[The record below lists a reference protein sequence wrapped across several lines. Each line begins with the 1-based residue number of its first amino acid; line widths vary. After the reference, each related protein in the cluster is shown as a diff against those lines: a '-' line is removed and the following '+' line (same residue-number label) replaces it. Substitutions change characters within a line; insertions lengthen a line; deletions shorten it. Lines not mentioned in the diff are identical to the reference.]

1 MKKFLALLLAAMMML
16 FISVASADT
25 GTVTATSL
33 ILREEEEYLFIADGR
48 GRRVETPKKKNRK
61 HVRLITGEQGEPI
74 RFSETTLTNRFL
86 RIWLRENAGR
96 VQV

>member
-1 MKKFLALLLAAMMML
+1 MKGLERCLAVSLAGKDA
-16 FISVASADT
+16 
-25 GTVTATSL
+25 GTICL

>member
-1 MKKFLALLLAAMMML
+1 MMGYEGCLAVSLAGKDA
-16 FISVASADT
+16 
-25 GTVTATSL
+25 GTICL

>member
-1 MKKFLALLLAAMMML
+1 MKGLERCLAVSLAGKDA
-16 FISVASADT
+16 
-25 GTVTATSL
+25 GTICL

-86 RIWLRENAGR
+86 RIWLREHAGR

>member
-1 MKKFLALLLAAMMML
+1 MERCLAVSLAGKDA
-16 FISVASADT
+16 
-25 GTVTATSL
+25 GTICL

>member
-1 MKKFLALLLAAMMML
+1 MKGLERCLAVSLAGKDAG
-16 FISVASADT
+16 IIC
-25 GTVTATSL
+25 L

>member
-1 MKKFLALLLAAMMML
+1 MKGLEGCLAVSLAGKDA
-16 FISVASADT
+16 
-25 GTVTATSL
+25 GTICL
-33 ILREEEEYLFIADGR
+33 ILREEEECLFIADGR

>member
-1 MKKFLALLLAAMMML
+1 MMGCEGCLAVSLAGKDAGK
-16 FISVASADT
+16 IC
-25 GTVTATSL
+25 L
-33 ILREEEEYLFIADGR
+33 ILREEENHLFIADGR

-74 RFSETTLTNRFL
+74 RFPEKTLTNRFL
-86 RIWLRENAGR
+86 RSWLRENAGR

>member
-1 MKKFLALLLAAMMML
+1 MMGYEGCLAVSLAGKDA
-16 FISVASADT
+16 
-25 GTVTATSL
+25 GTICL
-33 ILREEEEYLFIADGR
+33 ILREEEKYLFIADGR

-74 RFSETTLTNRFL
+74 RFSEKTLTNRFL
-86 RIWLRENAGR
+86 RIWLREHAGR